1 MKISRMPTAAVL
13 GVTSGALS
21 FLTIKYYPD
30 VFTLASIVPG
40 AEKGMSLVPG
50 VIFGVAVA
58 LSMVVTGAAG
68 RLPALA
74 GTVLIVLAAW
84 GAAYHASVLVV
95 PTVEKLVPA
104 ALEKGSRDL
113 LTMTLAMN
121 VGNLIGGI
129 ATMVAAGLAAGRRV
143 PGSTVILA
151 LIAGSLS
158 VFAALYGARDS
169 KDGENLAILFI
180 LWQTAMLSVVHA
192 SFMRLDDEAARAA
205 RGGRPARL

>member
-30 VFTLASIVPG
+30 VFTLASLIPG

-68 RLPALA
+68 RLPALVGA
-74 GTVLIVLAAW
+74 VLIVLAAW
-84 GAAYHASVLVV
+84 GAAYHASVLALPYVETLV
-95 PTVEKLVPA
+95 PTAMDKAGQE
-104 ALEKGSRDL
+104 L
-113 LTMTLAMN
+113 LSLSLAMN

-143 PGSTVILA
+143 PGSTVVLA

-205 RGGRPARL
+205 RGGRPARP